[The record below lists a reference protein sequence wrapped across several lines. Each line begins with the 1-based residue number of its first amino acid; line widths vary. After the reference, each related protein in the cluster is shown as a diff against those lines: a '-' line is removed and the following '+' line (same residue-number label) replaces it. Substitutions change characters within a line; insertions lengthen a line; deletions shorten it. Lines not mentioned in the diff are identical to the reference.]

1 MKKEVRQFGQIYT
14 LEEIADIL
22 RVDQKPVYRLVGK
35 RELVAFLV
43 GRVLRVMEKDF
54 LAYIKAMKEKVKR
67 SPKRSY

>member
-22 RVDQKPVYRLVGK
+22 RVDQKTVYRLVGK